1 MMRALI
7 HCAAVAMCVALAAP
21 AQAHR
26 DRILPISADGAIE
39 DIPPQFGRVKLT
51 MAGLE
56 EPGRSYQSVVEFLF
70 NLHDAT
76 LIDAKSFEVDQ
87 SGRGGQY
94 SKIDLTSDC
103 VSKSGGRINTL

>member
-7 HCAAVAMCVALAAP
+7 HCAAVAMC
-21 AQAHR
+21 
-26 DRILPISADGAIE
+26 D
-39 DIPPQFGRVKLT
+39 
-51 MAGLE
+51 
-56 EPGRSYQSVVEFLF
+56 QSVVEFLF

-76 LIDAKSFEVDQ
+76 LIDAKSFEADQ

-103 VSKSGGRINTL
+103 VSKSSGRINTL